1 MTDDSDRIAQQAA
14 AYRARSRD
22 ETPAQRQEREAWLA
36 ADARHARE
44 YERLRRVEDRMAGLM
59 GDDPDLQALD
69 AEDIEA
75 LARARRR
82 RRSCALSA
90 AAILVLSLIGT
101 YALISF
107 PVAPAPASYATALG
121 ERRPDTLADG
131 TRIVLNTDTALE
143 VRYTRARRGIDLQ
156 RGEVQFEVAPDR
168 ARPFVVRVGE
178 ATVTAVGTRFQVRRS
193 EDASV
198 VTLLQGTVDV
208 AQGPVRRTLR
218 PNEQARL
225 SEAGIAVRTI
235 DPELAGGWLDG
246 WLRFHG
252 TPLAEVVAE
261 TNRYAARKLRLADP
275 AIAGLELSGNFHAG
289 DSASVAAAVE
299 LMLPVRAD
307 DTGTDLV
314 LRSR

>member
-14 AYRARSRD
+14 AYLARSRD

-69 AEDIEA
+69 AKDIEA
-75 LARARRR
+75 LVRARRMR
-82 RRSCALSA
+82 RGCGLWA
-90 AAILVLSLIGT
+90 AAILVLSLVGT
-101 YALISF
+101 YALTSF
-107 PVAPAPASYATALG
+107 PVAPAPLSYATAVG
-121 ERRPDTLADG
+121 ERRTEALADG
-131 TRIVLNTDTALE
+131 TRMVLNTDSALE
-143 VRYTRARRGIDLQ
+143 VRYTRARRGIRLE
-156 RGEVQFEVAPDR
+156 RGEVQFEVARDS
-168 ARPFVVRVGE
+168 ARPFVVRLGE
-178 ATVTAVGTRFQVRRS
+178 ATVTAVGTRFQVRH
-193 EDASV
+193 EAGESV
-198 VTLLQGTVDV
+198 VTLLQGAVDV
-208 AQGPVRRTLR
+208 AQGPARRSLR

-225 SEAGIAVRTI
+225 SSAGIAVRTI
-235 DPELAGGWLDG
+235 DPARADGWLDG

-275 AIAGLELSGNFHAG
+275 AVAGLELSGNFHAG
-289 DSASVAAAVE
+289 DSASVASAVE

-307 DTGTDLV
+307 DTGTDIV
-314 LRSR
+314 LRAR